1 MTTSEPDRQRDCE
14 NIAANGRS
22 SSVINSMKTGN
33 RLSSDMADKG
43 EGHTTSVSTNMQ
55 HCSVCGKIRKHVE
68 NIPST
73 RQHEVCHCSDRD
85 LVENNLERSNVKV
98 IGQEKHLKS
107 DSAEINEM
115 SANENTS
122 SMKTE
127 GSEELEPQLDQLES
141 CCVCQ
146 NSEIFYTLLP
156 CRHACVCSTCIKH
169 LDKCPIC
176 RSSIEAY
183 FRLHNRLSEQEPREN
198 MEQTAA
204 GPRLNRWQAFNQRLN
219 EWFGFV

>member
-1 MTTSEPDRQRDCE
+1 MTTSEPDRQTDYE
-14 NIAANGRS
+14 NMATNGRN
-22 SSVINSMKTGN
+22 SSVINNTNTDNKLT
-33 RLSSDMADKG
+33 SDMADKG
-43 EGHTTSVSTNMQ
+43 EGHTTSVSTNKQ
-55 HCSVCGKIRKHVE
+55 HCAVCGKIRKHVE

-73 RQHEVCHCSDRD
+73 RQHEVCHCSDSD
-85 LVENNLERSNVKV
+85 LEENNSKKSKVKV
-98 IGQEKHLKS
+98 RQQENHLQN
-107 DSAEINEM
+107 DGAEINE
-115 SANENTS
+115 SSYTENS
-122 SMKTE
+122 SNMKTDR
-127 GSEELEPQLDQLES
+127 SKELEPELDHLES

-146 NSEIFYTLLP
+146 SSEIFYTLLP

-183 FRLHNRLSEQEPREN
+183 FRLHNRLSEQELREN

-219 EWFGFV
+219 DWLGFV